1 MSLTDKF
8 KQALTTAAQSAV
20 SVVKLALQSRPA
32 KFPAPSGRN
41 DKEVIVMGNG
51 PSLRQTIDRL
61 VGCTSDKPDL
71 MAVNFAANTPEFFQL
86 RPRWYVMADP
96 HFFSD
101 SGDENVTK
109 LHKNLASV
117 DWEMTLFVPR
127 GCRKTLPGWIRKAV
141 EVSEFNFVGI
151 EGARWLKHKAFASGL
166 GMPRPRN
173 VLIPSIMIATWLG
186 YKDIYI
192 AGADHSWM
200 QTLAVNDRNEVI
212 SIQPHFYKDNK
223 AELDRGATVYRN
235 VRLHQVVESF
245 AVAFRS
251 YWEIRDY
258 ADSRGVNIYNSTP
271 GSFIDAFERRDLP
284 V

>member
-8 KQALTTAAQSAV
+8 KQAFTTAAQSAV
-20 SVVKLALQSRPA
+20 SVVKLTLQSRRCH
-32 KFPAPSGRN
+32 FPSRSDDG
-41 DKEVIVMGNG
+41 KEVIVMGNG

-61 VGCTSDKPDL
+61 LTPSTVMPDL
-71 MAVNFAANTPEFFQL
+71 MAVNFAANTPEFFSL
-86 RPRWYVMADP
+86 KPRWYVMADP

-101 SGDENVTK
+101 SGDENVIK

-127 GCRKTLPGWIRKAV
+127 GCRKSLPGWIRKTV

-151 EGARWLKHKAFASGL
+151 EGAKWLKHKAFGSGL

-173 VLIPSIMIATWLG
+173 VLIPSIMIAIWLG

-200 QTLAVNDRNEVI
+200 KTLAVNDRNEVV

-251 YWEIRDY
+251 YWEIRAY

-284 V
+284 I